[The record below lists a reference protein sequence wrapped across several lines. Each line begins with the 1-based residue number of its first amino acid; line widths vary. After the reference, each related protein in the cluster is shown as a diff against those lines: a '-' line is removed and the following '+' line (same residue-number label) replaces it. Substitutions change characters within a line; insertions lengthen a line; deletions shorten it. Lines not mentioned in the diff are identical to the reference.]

1 MFSLFRRTKGN
12 KSLQV
17 VFISM
22 LAGLSFIALAIFG
35 WDLPVEKAAS
45 FLFVCVALLLVLIAA
60 AFLFVAAINGIK
72 RLFK

>member
-1 MFSLFRRTKGN
+1 MFSLFRRSKRN

-22 LAGLSFIALAIFG
+22 LAGLSFIAMAIIG

-45 FLFVCVALLLVLIAA
+45 FLFVCVALLFVLILA
-60 AFLFVAAINGIK
+60 AFVLVAAINGIK